1 MLIMKERI
9 RKILR
14 EETFNTFNKEKAERG
29 KLSDV
34 LENLTIDFLGEENI
48 CDLIAMYASGT
59 YVIMVLYNGP
69 SKWDLQSKLD
79 QHLRSYIPVNL
90 FSMITDR
97 KCDQN

>member
-34 LENLTIDFLGEENI
+34 LENLTIDFLGKENI

-59 YVIMVLYNGP
+59 YVIMVLYNGV

>member
-14 EETFNTFNKEKAERG
+14 EETFNTLNKENAERG

-34 LENLTIDFLGEENI
+34 LENLTIDFLGKENI

-59 YVIMVLYNGP
+59 YVIMVLYNGV